1 MNIINAIINIVENP
15 VVNLR
20 EVYSGKNRANS
31 MGGALEE
38 YIKDM
43 FSSTFNI
50 TNESERL
57 KKWSE
62 TFSYLGNQNNPP
74 DSMLKN
80 GDSIEVK
87 KIESPNSSLALN
99 SSYPKDKLYSDSPMI
114 TATCR
119 KCESWSVK
127 DIIYAVG
134 HINNNRLNSLCMV
147 YGMDYAASS
156 DVYEK
161 IKNVIKEGV
170 TSIENVEFSK
180 TKELGRVNKVDP
192 LGITYLRIRGMWVIE
207 NPWRT
212 FNYIYNRDFNNH
224 FNFMA
229 IINIEKWNSFDN
241 KDTLIKLSTVD
252 KRLEIV
258 DVDIKDPNN
267 PAVLKQVK
275 LITFF
280 VEEKL

>member
-192 LGITYLRIRGMWVIE
+192 LGITYLRIRGMWGIE

>member
-1 MNIINAIINIVENP
+1 
-15 VVNLR
+15 
-20 EVYSGKNRANS
+20 
-31 MGGALEE
+31 
-38 YIKDM
+38 
-43 FSSTFNI
+43 
-50 TNESERL
+50 
-57 KKWSE
+57 
-62 TFSYLGNQNNPP
+62 
-74 DSMLKN
+74 
-80 GDSIEVK
+80 
-87 KIESPNSSLALN
+87 
-99 SSYPKDKLYSDSPMI
+99 
-114 TATCR
+114 
-119 KCESWSVK
+119 
-127 DIIYAVG
+127 
-134 HINNNRLNSLCMV
+134 MV

-192 LGITYLRIRGMWVIE
+192 LGITYLRIRGMWGIE